1 MNVATIL
8 GFLSGLSILCWAVW
22 LSTENVLV
30 YLNLPGVAIVL
41 GGVIASTLICYPMR
55 EVARILGVFL
65 TALGA
70 EEVPTHNYI
79 SECVHLAD
87 VAAKK
92 GHAALEGEVRRIDN
106 EFLKSG
112 LQMVLDGY
120 SPAEIREILDNRIQ
134 QFFDQEM
141 HAAGIYRT
149 MAKLSPAFGIIGTLI
164 GLIAMMQAMS
174 TDLSRLGPGMAV
186 ALTTT
191 LYGALFANMLFLPIA
206 IKVEGRVGQIAILMQ
221 VMRDGILFIKEKT
234 PSAIVMDKLKGYLPP
249 RRWASIQKR

>member
-8 GFLSGLSILCWAVW
+8 GFLSGLAVLCWAVW
-22 LSTENVLV
+22 LSTGNVLV
-30 YLNLPGVAIVL
+30 YLNLPGVAIVV

-70 EEVPTHNYI
+70 EEVPTHDYI
-79 SECVHLAD
+79 AECVHLAD
-87 VAAKK
+87 VASRG
-92 GHAALEGEVRRIDN
+92 GHQALEGEMRRIDN
-106 EFLKSG
+106 EFLKNG

-120 SPAEIREILDNRIQ
+120 STTEIREILDNRIQ
-134 QFFDQEM
+134 QYFDQEM
-141 HAAGIYRT
+141 NAAGIYRT
-149 MAKLSPAFGIIGTLI
+149 MARLAPAFGIIGTLI

-206 IKVEGRVGQIAILMQ
+206 IKVEGRIGQIAILMQ
-221 VMRDGILFIKEKT
+221 VMRDGILFIKDKT
-234 PSAIVMDKLKGYLPP
+234 PSA
-249 RRWASIQKR
+249 SIHKR